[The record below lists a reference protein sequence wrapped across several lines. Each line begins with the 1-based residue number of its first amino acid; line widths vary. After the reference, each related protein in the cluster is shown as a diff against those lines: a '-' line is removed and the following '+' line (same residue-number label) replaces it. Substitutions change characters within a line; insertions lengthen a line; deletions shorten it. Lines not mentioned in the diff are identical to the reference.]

1 MDEYRLRLVQINRDL
16 SNSLDKIR
24 LGVLNS
30 INYMIY
36 ILNEWKNSKFFIKMQ
51 FIHIRFKQ
59 FEENQEQNEQSTSEM
74 NDDELSD
81 SKITLSQEQMKKFD
95 SQINVILVFFLISK
109 IKIYF

>member
-1 MDEYRLRLVQINRDL
+1 MDEYRLRLCQINREL

-51 FIHIRFKQ
+51 FIQMRYKQ
-59 FEENQEQNEQSTSEM
+59 FEENQERNESLNEDESSE
-74 NDDELSD
+74 
-81 SKITLSQEQMKKFD
+81 SKITLTEEQIKKFD
-95 SQINVILVFFLISK
+95 LQVNVN
-109 IKIYF
+109 